1 MAAQKRAVLIAGPT
15 ASGKSALA
23 LARARELGALI
34 VNADALQVYE
44 DLCVLT
50 ARPTAAETAF
60 SDGTRYAAFTAAG
73 FIAVGLVATLT
84 LGGRRR
90 EDVETR

>member
-1 MAAQKRAVLIAGPT
+1 VPASQRDEIVSSVVDSAGGAIAGLAANPQT
-15 ASGKSALA
+15 ADIA
-23 LARARELGALI
+23 
-34 VNADALQVYE
+34 
-44 DLCVLT
+44 
-50 ARPTAAETAF
+50 TAAETAF

-90 EDVETR
+90 EEVETG